1 MSDAIS
7 TSTNAAQSVGS
18 YLDFSGLGELKGR
31 AQQKDQSAL
40 KETAKHFE
48 GMFIQMMLKSMR
60 DANSVM
66 KSDMNHSEAI
76 DTFQDMF
83 DKEISIQMANKNSLG
98 IADMLVKQLTPQ
110 SNAPANVVNGQRV
123 AMPLSP
129 AQTPMSL
136 SPPPKSFP
144 ILRPFIKPLPA
155 RPMPM
160 VNSNDEEGQP

>member
-7 TSTNAAQSVGS
+7 SPANAASSVGS
-18 YLDFSGLGELKGR
+18 YLDFSGLGELRGR
-31 AQQKDQSAL
+31 AQQKDQGAL
-40 KETAKHFE
+40 RETAKHFE

-83 DKEISIQMANKNSLG
+83 DKEISTQMANKNSLG
-98 IADMLVKQLTPQ
+98 IADMLVKQLTPH
-110 SNAPANVVNGQRV
+110 SNAPANVVNGKQV
-123 AMPLSP
+123 AMPLAP
-129 AQTPMSL
+129 AQASMSL
-136 SPPPKSFP
+136 NQPVKSYP
-144 ILRPFIKPLPA
+144 ILKPFIKPLPV

-160 VNSNDEEGQP
+160 PNEGEGQP

>member
-7 TSTNAAQSVGS
+7 SPANAASSVGS
-18 YLDFSGLGELKGR
+18 YLDFSGLGELRGR
-31 AQQKDQSAL
+31 AQQKDQGAL
-40 KETAKHFE
+40 RETAKHFE

-83 DKEISIQMANKNSLG
+83 DKEISTQMANKNALG
-98 IADMLVKQLTPQ
+98 IADMLVKQLTPH
-110 SNAPANVVNGQRV
+110 SNAPANVVNGKQV
-123 AMPLSP
+123 AMPLAP
-129 AQTPMSL
+129 AQASMSL
-136 SPPPKSFP
+136 SQPVKSYP
-144 ILRPFIKPLPA
+144 ILKPFIKPLPA

-160 VNSNDEEGQP
+160 PNEGEGQP

>member
-7 TSTNAAQSVGS
+7 SPANAASSVGS
-18 YLDFSGLGELKGR
+18 YLDFSGLGELRGR
-31 AQQKDQSAL
+31 AQQKDQGAL
-40 KETAKHFE
+40 RETAKHFE

-83 DKEISIQMANKNSLG
+83 DKEISTQMANKNALG

-110 SNAPANVVNGQRV
+110 SNAPANVVNGKQV
-123 AMPLSP
+123 AMPLAP
-129 AQTPMSL
+129 AQASMSL
-136 SPPPKSFP
+136 SQPVKSYP
-144 ILRPFIKPLPA
+144 ILKPFIKPLPV

-160 VNSNDEEGQP
+160 PNEGEGQP